1 MVVSFI
7 FCLHHGQEL
16 HIKPEN
22 DSGLVDSIQTDL
34 SVESC
39 LESRKFTKGHGR
51 SVIVFIVHEG
61 TIIYEN
67 EEGFLLYSQLG
78 SHLCFAFLW
87 LRTSSL

>member
-39 LESRKFTKGHGR
+39 WKVGSLQRGM
-51 SVIVFIVHEG
+51 EG
-61 TIIYEN
+61 V
-67 EEGFLLYSQLG
+67 
-78 SHLCFAFLW
+78 
-87 LRTSSL
+87 